1 MGIFEMFSIGGERGS
16 RKEKSK
22 KKENVFQAH
31 ESIRESEK
39 APIQL
44 GRLATEAPF
53 AGREIS
59 EAEEA
64 PRTLSFFQLKYGSV
78 RRESAG
84 PIVRGGEPG
93 ITAITPGIPRGIAQ
107 ATLKAF
113 PERSLFQS
121 NQGQSHSSLIK
132 LNKVID
138 GVPYVICSRAEQVA
152 EQGGKGGRRSI
163 ERNSVA
169 IPASEW
175 SIAVVPQIGKMLD
188 SVEHIQGQS
197 PVLAK
202 AELSTAKLDEK
213 LPEGWFDVEVK
224 ELVSRIIEG
233 QPLAI
238 EDSNASEDI
247 FLQKLYYA
255 MLCLPES
262 VARQISFASGL
273 NEMNGDVRVAQGAK
287 ALTDRKK
294 TGVEW
299 KNESFDP
306 VSKEFAEKYLAKVVL
321 LVNEGMTGRD
331 MLKAVAGLSP
341 SVRGAVGK
349 QVLADEAPSAEAS
362 RVAPAVAK
370 VEDYVLVAD
379 LNTKMDAELD
389 SVLAA
394 IDSTHAAATLT
405 RLEEVLKPYVAME
418 TLGSKSPL
426 ETKRMLGNIVWAK
439 INGEEGERKRL
450 LAAAA
455 RRSGLVDQRVFKAE
469 KTNGEK
475 EAA

>member
-1 MGIFEMFSIGGERGS
+1 MRIFEMFGIGGGNKEKGEGRKKKDEV
-16 RKEKSK
+16 RKESAT
-22 KKENVFQAH
+22 VRA
-31 ESIRESEK
+31 SEK

-44 GRLATEAPF
+44 GRLSAEAAF
-53 AGREIS
+53 EGREMS

-64 PRTLSFFQLKYGSV
+64 SRTLSFFQLKYGSV

-113 PERSLFQS
+113 PERSLFQP
-121 NQGQSHSSLIK
+121 NQEQSHGSLIK

-163 ERNSVA
+163 ERRSIA

-175 SIAVVPQIGKMLD
+175 SVAAVPQIGKMLS
-188 SVEHIQGQS
+188 SVEHVQGESQ
-197 PVLAK
+197 VLPK
-202 AELSTAKLDEK
+202 AELSTAYLDEK
-213 LPEGWFDVEVK
+213 LPEGWFDAEVK
-224 ELVSRIIEG
+224 DLVMRIVEG

-238 EDSNASEDI
+238 ENANPSEEV

-262 VARQISFASGL
+262 VARQISFGSGL
-273 NEMNGDVRVAQGAK
+273 NEMAGDVRIAQGVK
-287 ALTDRKK
+287 ALTNRKK
-294 TGVEW
+294 IGGEW
-299 KNESFDP
+299 KNEDFDP
-306 VSKEFAEKYLAKVVL
+306 LSKEFAEKYLAKVVL

-331 MLKAVAGLSP
+331 MLKAVTGLP
-341 SVRGAVGK
+341 ASVRGAVEK
-349 QVLADEAPSAEAS
+349 QVLADESPSTEKS
-362 RVAPAVAK
+362 RVAPATAK
-370 VEDYVLVAD
+370 VEDYMLVAD

-389 SVLAA
+389 AVLAA
-394 IDSTHAAATLT
+394 IDATHAAATLT
-405 RLEEVLKPYVAME
+405 RLEAVLKPYVEME
-418 TLGSKSPL
+418 TLGSKTPL
-426 ETKRMLGNIVWAK
+426 ETKKMLGNIVWAK
-439 INGEEGERKRL
+439 IESEDGERKRL

-455 RRSGLVDQRVFKAE
+455 RRSGLVDQRVFKVA
-469 KTNGEK
+469 KMSPEK